1 MIRSTTYRL
10 KRFSDVAFP
19 PCASEDLQ
27 DFRQEDLFTM
37 FCYFAPVT
45 TICFLEKT
53 FLRCL
58 TVGSE
63 FLPEK
68 PTMNQDL
75 NQELRRERWEREFEA
90 REKCE
95 GAHEEGG
102 RETPARRPL
111 FFSFLTSTRRM
122 LKS

>member
-1 MIRSTTYRL
+1 
-10 KRFSDVAFP
+10 
-19 PCASEDLQ
+19 
-27 DFRQEDLFTM
+27 M

-58 TVGSE
+58 TVSSE

-75 NQELRRERWEREFEA
+75 NQELRRERWEREFEV

-102 RETPARRPL
+102 REGGRETPARRSL

>member
-1 MIRSTTYRL
+1 MLPDPFSSLSFTIRSTTYRL

-45 TICFLEKT
+45 TVCFLEKT

-75 NQELRRERWEREFEA
+75 NQELRRERNA
-90 REKCE
+90 R
-95 GAHEEGG
+95 GRTRREGG
-102 RETPARRPL
+102 KRLPGDHC
-111 FFSFLTSTRRM
+111 FSRF
-122 LKS
+122 

>member
-1 MIRSTTYRL
+1 MFSRKDVFTLFDGRL
-10 KRFSDVAFP
+10 RIFTRKTNDEPRFEPRVEA
-19 PCASEDLQ
+19 
-27 DFRQEDLFTM
+27 
-37 FCYFAPVT
+37 
-45 TICFLEKT
+45 
-53 FLRCL
+53 
-58 TVGSE
+58 
-63 FLPEK
+63 
-68 PTMNQDL
+68 
-75 NQELRRERWEREFEA
+75 REMGNEIEA